1 LYPWPQS
8 LRSISVFATLSDEVL
23 RRVGE
28 LVITRSFAPGET
40 IIYADDPCEAV
51 YFIAEGEVKVYQL
64 SIEGREQVLVRL
76 GAGEMFNAVP
86 VFCDRSVNHA
96 TAEALTPVRLYA
108 ITCDDFLRLV
118 NGNHELA
125 LALLRDFACRL
136 DHMAGLVEDLALR
149 TVRVRLA
156 RFLLEHAD
164 DRNAPGRWTQA
175 EIAAHI
181 GTVRDMVGR
190 ILREFAEA
198 GLVRQERQRIIL
210 LDRYG
215 LEREAGL

>member
-1 LYPWPQS
+1 MHPWPQS
-8 LRSISVFATLSDEVL
+8 LRSISVFATLPDEVL
-23 RRVGE
+23 KRVGE

-40 IIYADDPCEAV
+40 IVYAGDPCEAV

-76 GAGEMFNAVP
+76 GAGQMFNAVP
-86 VFCDRSVNHA
+86 AFRDCSVNHA
-96 TAEALTPVRLYA
+96 TVEALTPVRLYA
-108 ITCDDFLRLV
+108 LTCDDFRRLV
-118 NGNHELA
+118 NESHELA
-125 LALLRDFACRL
+125 LALLRDFAMRL

-149 TVRVRLA
+149 TVRERLA

-164 DRNAPGRWTQA
+164 DRNTPRRWTQA

-210 LDRYG
+210 LDRRG
-215 LEREAGL
+215 LELEAGS